1 MAYREVPRMET
12 QEIIRRWQAGNT
24 LRQIAAGTGL
34 SRDTVRKYVAAAQ
47 GEGLSQDGP
56 APDQEQLRRL
66 ARLSQGGPRQ
76 SGTPVQDLLEP

>member
-34 SRDTVRKYVAAAQ
+34 PLGQVAQA
-47 GEGLSQDGP
+47 L
-56 APDQEQLRRL
+56 
-66 ARLSQGGPRQ
+66 
-76 SGTPVQDLLEP
+76 